1 LEIKMSKKAYI
12 VEAVRTAGGK
22 RDGKLSLWHPADLG
36 ATVLNELVQRLD
48 MDPSLVDDVIFGCVD
63 QVGAQSGNIA
73 RNAVLSSSFPES
85 VPGTSVDRQCGSS
98 QQAIHFAIQ
107 AVMSGTQDIVIG
119 GGVEV
124 MSMVPIGAAVK
135 DGFDAGHGFP
145 FDSDGM
151 KKRYPGIFFSQFTGA
166 ELVAEKWNLS
176 REDLDKF
183 ALESHQKAANA
194 TDSNFFD
201 REILPVQGKNSEG
214 INDMVI
220 ADEGIRF
227 NASLDKL
234 SGLKT
239 VIENGVITAGNASQI
254 TDGAAAVMVCNDAGL
269 KKIQANPRAEIVSI
283 AVVGDDPVFM
293 LTGPI
298 PASKKALSA
307 ANLSID
313 DIDLYEVNEAFAPVP
328 LAWAKELKADRKK
341 LNVNGGAM
349 ALGHPLGATGAKLMT
364 TLLHEMERTE
374 SEFGLQAICEGGGT
388 ANATI
393 IKRIS

>member
-1 LEIKMSKKAYI
+1 MAEKAYI

-36 ATVLNELVQRLD
+36 AKILDELVTRLD
-48 MDPSLVDDVIFGCVD
+48 IDPSMVDDVIFGCVD

-124 MSMVPIGAAVK
+124 MSMVPIGAAVT
-135 DGFDAGHGFP
+135 DGYNAGHGLP

-151 KKRYPGIFFSQFTGA
+151 KARYPGVFFSQFTGA
-166 ELVAEKWNLS
+166 ELVADKWNLS

-183 ALESHQKAANA
+183 ALESHQKAAQA
-194 TDSNFFD
+194 TEFKFFD
-201 REILPVQGKNSEG
+201 KEILPIEGKNAEG
-214 INDMVI
+214 INDLVM

-227 NASLDKL
+227 DASLDKL
-234 SGLKT
+234 AGLKT
-239 VIENGVITAGNASQI
+239 VTEGGVITAGNASQI
-254 TDGAAAVMVCNDAGL
+254 TDGAAAVMICNDAGL
-269 KKIQANPRAEIVSI
+269 KKIQSSPRAEVVSI
-283 AVVGDDPVFM
+283 SVVGDDPVFM

-298 PASKKALSA
+298 PASIKALET
-307 ANLSID
+307 ANLTID
-313 DIDLYEVNEAFAPVP
+313 DMDLYEVNEAFAPVP
-328 LAWAKELKADRKK
+328 LAWASELQADRSK

-364 TLLHEMERTE
+364 TLLYEMERRE
-374 SEFGLQAICEGGGT
+374 STYGLQAICEGGGT

-393 IKRIS
+393 IKRVV

>member
-1 LEIKMSKKAYI
+1 MAEKAYV

-22 RDGKLSLWHPADLG
+22 RDGRLSLWHPADLG
-36 ATVLNELVQRLD
+36 AKVLDGLVTRLD
-48 MDPSLVDDVIFGCVD
+48 IDPALVDDVIFGCVD
-63 QVGAQSGNIA
+63 QVGAQSGNVA

-135 DGFDAGHGFP
+135 DGYDAGHGLP
-145 FDSDGM
+145 FDSEGM
-151 KKRYPGIFFSQFTGA
+151 KERYPGVFFSQFTGA
-166 ELVAEKWNLS
+166 ELVADKWKLS
-176 REDLDKF
+176 REDLDEF

-194 TDSNFFD
+194 TESKFFD
-201 REILPVQGKNSEG
+201 REILPVEGKNAEG
-214 INDMVI
+214 LNDLVMQ
-220 ADEGIRF
+220 DEGIRF
-227 NASLDKL
+227 DASLDKL
-234 SGLKT
+234 AGLNPVT
-239 VIENGVITAGNASQI
+239 EGGVITAGNASQI
-254 TDGAAAVMVCNDAGL
+254 TDGAAAVVICNDAGL
-269 KKIQANPRAEIVSI
+269 KKIQKNPRAEIVSI
-283 AVVGDDPVFM
+283 SVVGDDPVFM

-298 PASKKALSA
+298 PASFKALES

-313 DIDLYEVNEAFAPVP
+313 DMDLYEVNEAFAPVP
-328 LAWAKELKADRKK
+328 LAWAADLKADRTK

-364 TLLHEMERTE
+364 TMLHELERRE
-374 SEFGLQAICEGGGT
+374 GKYALQAICEGGGT

-393 IKRIS
+393 IKRVT

>member
-1 LEIKMSKKAYI
+1 MAEKAYI

-36 ATVLNELVQRLD
+36 AKILDELVTRLD
-48 MDPSLVDDVIFGCVD
+48 IDPSMVDDVIFGCVD

-124 MSMVPIGAAVK
+124 MSMVPIGAAVT
-135 DGFDAGHGFP
+135 DGYNAGHGLP

-151 KKRYPGIFFSQFTGA
+151 KARYPGVFFSQFTGA
-166 ELVAEKWNLS
+166 ELVADKWNLS

-183 ALESHQKAANA
+183 ALESHQKAAQA
-194 TDSNFFD
+194 TESKFFD
-201 REILPVQGKNSEG
+201 KEILPIEGKNAEG
-214 INDMVI
+214 INDLVM

-227 NASLDKL
+227 DASLDKL
-234 SGLKT
+234 AGLKT
-239 VIENGVITAGNASQI
+239 VTEGGVITAGNASQI
-254 TDGAAAVMVCNDAGL
+254 TDGAAAVMICNDAGL
-269 KKIQANPRAEIVSI
+269 KKIQSSPRAEVVSI
-283 AVVGDDPVFM
+283 SVVGDDPVFM

-298 PASKKALSA
+298 PASIKALET
-307 ANLSID
+307 ANLTID
-313 DIDLYEVNEAFAPVP
+313 DMDLYEVNEAFAPVP
-328 LAWAKELKADRKK
+328 LAWASELQADRSK

-364 TLLHEMERTE
+364 TLLYEMERRE
-374 SEFGLQAICEGGGT
+374 STYGLQAICEGGGT

-393 IKRIS
+393 IKRVG

>member
-1 LEIKMSKKAYI
+1 MTEKAYI

-22 RDGKLSLWHPADLG
+22 RDGRLSLWHPADLG
-36 ATVLNELVQRLD
+36 AKVLDELVTRLD
-48 MDPSLVDDVIFGCVD
+48 MDPALVDDVIFGCVD

-73 RNAVLSSSFPES
+73 RNSILSSSYPES

-119 GGVEV
+119 GGVEI
-124 MSMVPIGAAVK
+124 MSMVPIGAAVT
-135 DGFDAGHGFP
+135 DGYNAGHGLP
-145 FDSDGM
+145 FDSEGM
-151 KKRYPGIFFSQFTGA
+151 KERYPGVFFSQFTGA
-166 ELVAEKWNLS
+166 ELVAKKWNLS
-176 REDLDKF
+176 REDLDRF
-183 ALESHQKAANA
+183 ALESHQKAAHA
-194 TDSNFFD
+194 TDSKYFD
-201 REILPVQGKNSEG
+201 REILPVEGRNAEG
-214 INDMVI
+214 IKDLVMK
-220 ADEGIRF
+220 DEGIRF
-227 NASLDKL
+227 DASLDKL

-239 VIENGVITAGNASQI
+239 VSEGGVITAGNASQI

-269 KKIQANPRAEIVSI
+269 KKIQSNPRAEIVSI

-298 PASKKALSA
+298 PASFKALES
-307 ANLSID
+307 ANLTISD
-313 DIDLYEVNEAFAPVP
+313 MDIYEINEAFAPVP
-328 LAWAKELKADRKK
+328 LAWAEELKADRSR

-364 TLLHEMERTE
+364 TMLHELERRDGK
-374 SEFGLQAICEGGGT
+374 FALQAICEGGGT

-393 IKRIS
+393 IKLTK